1 MLVMRKKL
9 LLLSLFASMI
19 GGGLIAQSGR
29 IAKANIGMNGSSVG
43 SVAETPEGIVC
54 DTVAFGYPVDD
65 TLLIYTS
72 SGWGYVGGHND
83 YGDMSKAERVVNVQG
98 YTEVYGARFSFGAAT
113 AADSN
118 SKIIAHIW
126 PEVSGQPGAPI
137 NSLDIRIQ
145 DIIAQQGEIEV
156 RFPSPV
162 SVSGPFY
169 VGFSIT
175 YVTGDTVGLLSNEDG
190 KTIPGTAW
198 EQWSDSSWH
207 PYSEVGTGWGVNLT
221 TTIYPLVYSGVFPV
235 TITPSSS
242 VVPSG
247 TPVQLTAT
255 GGTTYTWYPATG
267 LSCNNCPNP
276 TATVT
281 DTTTY
286 TAVATLT
293 GFNCVSSAYATI
305 YTTVVVSI
313 DDNLFEGAV
322 SVFPNPNAG
331 RFAVVF
337 NQAVAT
343 DLEIGLYNQL
353 GQRVYFESLTDFAGE
368 YNKTF
373 DWTDVAKGLYT
384 LRISDAQNNQFVSK
398 LIVE

>member
-1 MLVMRKKL
+1 MRKKL
-9 LLLSLFASMI
+9 LLLSLFASMV
-19 GGGLIAQSGR
+19 GGGLVAQSGR
-29 IAKANIGMNGSSVG
+29 IAKANDATDGFSGGSAVG
-43 SVAETPEGIVC
+43 TPDGIVC

-72 SGWGYVGGHND
+72 AGWGYVGGHND
-83 YGDMSKAERVVNVQG
+83 YGDMSKAERVANVQG
-98 YTEVYGARFSFGAAT
+98 YTTVYGARFSFGAAT

-126 PEVSGQPGAPI
+126 PEVSGLPGAAL
-137 NSLDIRIQ
+137 NSFDIKIQ

-156 RFPSPV
+156 RFPSAV
-162 SVSGPFY
+162 TVSGPFY

-175 YVTGDTVGLLSNEDG
+175 YVAGDTVGILSNEDG
-190 KTIPGTAW
+190 RTIPGTAW
-198 EQWSDSSWH
+198 EQWSDNSWH
-207 PYSEVGTGWGVNLT
+207 PYSEIGTGWGLNLT
-221 TTIYPLVYSGVFPV
+221 TAIYPVVYTGVFPV
-235 TITPSSS
+235 SITPSST

-247 TPVQLTAT
+247 TPVQLTAV
-255 GGTTYTWYPATG
+255 GGTTYTWYPSTG
-267 LSCNNCPNP
+267 LSCTTCPDP
-276 TATVT
+276 IATVT

-293 GFNCVSSAYATI
+293 GFNCVSSAHATI
-305 YTTVVVSI
+305 YTTPVVSV
-313 DDNLFEGAV
+313 DDNLFGGAI

-331 RFAVVF
+331 RFGVVF
-337 NQAVAT
+337 HQAEAT

-373 DWTDVAKGLYT
+373 EWNNVSKGLYT
-384 LRISDAQNNQFVSK
+384 LRISDAQNRQFVSK